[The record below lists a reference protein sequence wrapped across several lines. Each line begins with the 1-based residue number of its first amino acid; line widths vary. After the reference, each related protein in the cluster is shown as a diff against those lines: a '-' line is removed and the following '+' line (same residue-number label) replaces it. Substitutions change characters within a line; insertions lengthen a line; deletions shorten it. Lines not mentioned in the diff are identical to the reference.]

1 MNLASFALRNLSRR
15 PLRTAVVV
23 LSVGLAVG
31 AALALTALSTAIER
45 STTEGIGEQGADM
58 TIAQRDASDL
68 FSSTLPESAG
78 PALAALPGVRDI
90 APDLVLFAPVD
101 RDRQKLIFGW
111 PTDSVLWR
119 EMPLRAGRA
128 PTRGEKRV
136 AMLGVGAAEQ
146 LGKGVGDTI
155 DIADETF
162 AVIGVVDYATTLNRA
177 SVFVPLDALQEAAFR
192 PGQVTGF
199 HLRLQPGLSRAEIE
213 TLRAKIASLG
223 RMYAAPTEE
232 LLRSDRNLNILK
244 AVSRSVTWI
253 ALSIGALSVLNALLM
268 AVQERTRE
276 IGIMSAIGWR
286 RGQTMAS
293 IVLEGAYIG
302 AMGGALG
309 ALVGYGA
316 SFLFS
321 SVPTIGDYIAFH
333 PTPGLAAFVLAASFA
348 LCVFGSLYPAWRATA
363 LSPSEALRR
372 A

>member
-1 MNLASFALRNLSRR
+1 MNLASFALRNLTRR
-15 PLRTAVVV
+15 PLRTAVVT

-31 AALALTALSTAIER
+31 AALALAALSAAIER
-45 STTEGIGEQGADM
+45 SAAEGVGEHGADM

-68 FSSTLPESAG
+68 FSSTLPETIG

-111 PTDSVLWR
+111 PNDSFSWR
-119 EMPLRAGRA
+119 EMPLLAGRA
-128 PTRGEKRV
+128 PTRDEARV
-136 AMLGVGAAEQ
+136 AVLGAGAAQQ
-146 LGKGVGDTI
+146 LSKGVGDAI
-155 DIADETF
+155 DIADEAF
-162 AVIGVVDYATTLNRA
+162 VVIGIADYATTLNRA
-177 SVFVPLDALQEAAFR
+177 SVFVPLAALQEATFR

-199 HLRLQPGLSRAEIE
+199 HLTLHPGLSRAEVE
-213 TLRAKIASLG
+213 ALRATIAGLG

-232 LLRSDRNLNILK
+232 MLRSDRNLNILK
-244 AVSRSVTWI
+244 AVSRSISWI
-253 ALSIGALSVLNALLM
+253 ALGMGALSVLNALLM

-276 IGIMSAIGWR
+276 IGVMSAIGWR
-286 RGQTMAS
+286 RGRTMAS

-302 AMGGALG
+302 AMGCALG
-309 ALVGYGA
+309 AGFGYSA

-333 PTPGLAAFVLAASFA
+333 PTPVLAASVLAASLA
-348 LCVFGSLYPAWRATA
+348 LCVVGSLYPAWRATG
-363 LSPSEALRR
+363 LSPAEALRR